1 MSMSGCACGVLGTNG
16 ETLERIACVLEAP
29 SETSEVVAWVTP
41 PVIWVVGAMG
51 DISEMDG

>member
-1 MSMSGCACGVLGTNG
+1 MLRTNG

-41 PVIWVVGAMG
+41 RVIWVVGAMG